1 MNAVQETEDAVI
13 QALIDYEQPVSVN
26 NIQAAELLLMER
38 GLLYKQIFGRSGAAS
53 TENDTS
59 VNDAFESAGDVERD
73 DLWQAAEQVAGNM
86 TDKDSAVSAYQQ
98 LIGEASAAVEN
109 LVHAS
114 DSVIDVKAAQTLYKS
129 LSLAGNLAK
138 EENYEIPVNIKG
150 ELTSINLK
158 IYHNSSQ
165 MGKVTVTM
173 DTDTLGK
180 VAADFDISE
189 EKISGMIAYDKKTSG
204 QDIKI
209 LQDNLQEQFSKAQQE
224 SGQNKKISISLAE
237 TKTLDLNRFGQDRDV
252 EESEK
257 LSTRELYQTA
267 KAFITALKS
276 LDQQYEA

>member
-1 MNAVQETEDAVI
+1 MKDR
-13 QALIDYEQPVSVN
+13 L
-26 NIQAAELLLMER
+26 
-38 GLLYKQIFGRSGAAS
+38 KQIMDEAMAQIDSS
-53 TENDTS
+53 
-59 VNDAFESAGDVERD
+59 
-73 DLWQAAEQVAGNM
+73 
-86 TDKDSAVSAYQQ
+86 DKLDKLNEIKVSF
-98 LIGEASAAVEN
+98 LG
-109 LVHAS
+109 
-114 DSVIDVKAAQTLYKS
+114 K
-129 LSLAGNLAK
+129 
-138 EENYEIPVNIKG
+138 KG

>member
-1 MNAVQETEDAVI
+1 MVHTSD
-13 QALIDYEQPVSVN
+13 
-26 NIQAAELLLMER
+26 NI
-38 GLLYKQIFGRSGAAS
+38 
-53 TENDTS
+53 
-59 VNDAFESAGDVERD
+59 V
-73 DLWQAAEQVAGNM
+73 
-86 TDKDSAVSAYQQ
+86 
-98 LIGEASAAVEN
+98 
-109 LVHAS
+109 
-114 DSVIDVKAAQTLYKS
+114 DVKAAQMLYKG
-129 LSLAGNLAK
+129 LSLAGSLAR
-138 EENYEIPVNIKG
+138 EENYELPVNIKG

-158 IYHNSSQ
+158 IYHNGSR

-204 QDIKI
+204 QDIKV
-209 LQDNLQEQFSKAQQE
+209 LQNNLLEQFSKAQQE

-252 EESEK
+252 EESKE